1 MVPFDE
7 AAKKVI
13 TYVIWEKKISIKDK
27 VWELTIVSITKQY
40 KECAE
45 FKDGGER
52 RLLMALDA

>member
-27 VWELTIVSITKQY
+27 VWGLTIVSITKQY
-40 KECAE
+40 KEGAE

>member
-27 VWELTIVSITKQY
+27 VWGLTIVSITKQY
-40 KECAE
+40 KEGSE